1 MSIIDIFLG
10 AFLAFAFYKGWKNGL
25 FVELASLISY
35 FVGIFLAIKFSYLI
49 QGSIGSIFGW
59 SEKTAKVAAFVITL
73 LVVIIGI
80 HFLAKVFTKMASFAF
95 LGWLNTLGGAV
106 FASLKAV
113 LILGIVL
120 SIVLKINVNELLISK
135 KTQNE
140 SVFFNPVLKTSE
152 AMLPFLKDWFE
163 DLKSKVK

>member
-1 MSIIDIFLG
+1 MSAIDILLG
-10 AFLAFAFYKGWKNGL
+10 AVLAFAFYKGWKNGL
-25 FVELASLISY
+25 FVELASLVSY
-35 FVGIFLAIKFSYLI
+35 FVGIYIAIKFSYLI

-59 SEKTAKVAAFVITL
+59 SEKTAKVVAFVLTL
-73 LVVIIGI
+73 LLVIVGI

-106 FASLKAV
+106 FATLKAT
-113 LILGIVL
+113 LLLGIVL
-120 SIVLKINVNELLISK
+120 SIVLKININDLLISK
-135 KTQNE
+135 EKQNE

-163 DLKSKVK
+163 DLKGKVK